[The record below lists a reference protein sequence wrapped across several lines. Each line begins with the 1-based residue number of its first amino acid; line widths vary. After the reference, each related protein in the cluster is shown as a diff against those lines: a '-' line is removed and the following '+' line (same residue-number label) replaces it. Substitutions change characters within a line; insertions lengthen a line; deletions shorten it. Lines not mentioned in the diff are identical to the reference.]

1 MGIDLENL
9 FENKPHGR
17 AKLKMEEWKKKI
29 NYLVNLYN
37 SNAGYKVYNK
47 IKWKINVKYVEIIV
61 KEKDVLDI
69 N

>member
-1 MGIDLENL
+1 MEEENIFEKQYTNNIDVGIDLENL

-17 AKLKMEEWKKKI
+17 AKLKIEEWKKKI

-47 IKWKINVKYVEIIV
+47 IK
-61 KEKDVLDI
+61 
-69 N
+69 